1 MPSVA
6 TGCCVSLVVEN
17 DIQASSCFSVD
28 HTIMGFTPINYDLIM
43 PRQSYTLMYFLP
55 LAVEDK
61 KVFEFSDYFFGMIIE
76 QSEVRY
82 LKIQMPSRKSTWLW
96 LDLKC
101 DMTLLTL
108 SVHARQGYSSC
119 PVCLSVCLSVR
130 FLYSAFPCF

>member
-82 LKIQMPSRKSTWLW
+82 LKI
-96 LDLKC
+96 
-101 DMTLLTL
+101 
-108 SVHARQGYSSC
+108 
-119 PVCLSVCLSVR
+119 
-130 FLYSAFPCF
+130 